1 MESEQLL
8 AQALRAQAA
17 WTPDRPPEPSP
28 VATGPAAEPEQLA
41 AGWVLLI
48 ALLLGL
54 LGGAAA
60 GAVSLL

>member
-1 MESEQLL
+1 VESERLL

-17 WTPDRPPEPSP
+17 WTPDGPPEPSAA
-28 VATGPAAEPEQLA
+28 VAPAAGPARLA
-41 AGWVLLI
+41 AGWILLI